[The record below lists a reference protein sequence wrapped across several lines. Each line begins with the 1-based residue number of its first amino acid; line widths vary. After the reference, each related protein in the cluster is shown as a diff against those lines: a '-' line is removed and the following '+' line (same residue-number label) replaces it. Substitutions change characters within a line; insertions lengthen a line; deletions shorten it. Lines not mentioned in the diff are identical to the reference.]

1 MQDTVLVKNGNL
13 LSFLA
18 EDLDL
23 DFAEGVGNV
32 VHPKAAL
39 LSLYRALNQLSCINN
54 RQGNMKKST
63 KCLSAEEITELC
75 DIIRYCRNM
84 LFEMAIWVIVRPYHY
99 SHWNRHI
106 YDKSTFIFYTLI
118 YLKDV

>member
-1 MQDTVLVKNGNL
+1 VQDNVLVKNGNL

-23 DFAEGVGNV
+23 NFAGGEGNV

-39 LSLYRALNQLSCINN
+39 LSLYRALNLLSSINN
-54 RQGNMKKST
+54 SHRNVIKST

-75 DIIRYCRNM
+75 DVIR
-84 LFEMAIWVIVRPYHY
+84 
-99 SHWNRHI
+99 
-106 YDKSTFIFYTLI
+106 
-118 YLKDV
+118 